1 MQMQAPAV
9 LAWWLIRLRDRERKA
24 HETRLALNS
33 PVSPKVTLSIG
44 IGIGIGIGHAGA
56 AHSSAPAHVLLAA
69 ADAAL

>member
-1 MQMQAPAV
+1 MQMRAPAV

-44 IGIGIGIGHAGA
+44 IGHAGA
-56 AHSSAPAHVLLAA
+56 AHSSAPAHALLAA

>member
-1 MQMQAPAV
+1 MQMRAPAV

-44 IGIGIGIGHAGA
+44 IGIGIGHAGA
-56 AHSSAPAHVLLAA
+56 AHSSAPAHALLAA